1 MHTMKSQTQLA
12 DATANMMRAYALATA
27 RAASLSA
34 SRSISLWAL
43 MLAASASSPW
53 AMQSR
58 VVWDP
63 LQGWAAWSRACLQ
76 SGQTQAT
83 EAPQGQAGSEPPA
96 PDPAFASYR
105 SAGGHA
111 VAQIIVG

>member
-1 MHTMKSQTQLA
+1 MHTMKTHSQLA
-12 DATANMMRAYALATA
+12 DAAADMVRAYTLVAA
-27 RAASLSA
+27 RAATVSA

-43 MLAASASSPW
+43 MLAASTRSPW

-58 VVWDP
+58 LAWDP
-63 LQGWAAWSRACLQ
+63 LQGWAAWSRACGS
-76 SGQTQAT
+76 SGQTQAKDAPNAT
-83 EAPQGQAGSEPPA
+83 EAGTPA

-111 VAQIIVG
+111 VAQVIVG